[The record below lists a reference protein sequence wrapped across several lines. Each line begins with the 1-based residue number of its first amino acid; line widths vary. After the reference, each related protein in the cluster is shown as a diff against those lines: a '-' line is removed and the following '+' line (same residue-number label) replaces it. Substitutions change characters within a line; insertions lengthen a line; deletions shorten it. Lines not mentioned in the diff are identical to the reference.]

1 MRIHKVQN
9 YKLCSILGNANKEK
23 IPYSW
28 FTIKHCSVLNTK
40 NILLYFVLPIKLAYS
55 ISITIA

>member
-23 IPYSW
+23 FPYSW